1 MKVYI
6 SGPITGVKDYDE
18 AFNIRAKML
27 RRMGY
32 LVANPVEFSIPLEER
47 IRKNYNREPTYQ
59 EYMEVCIN
67 QLWDCDAISMLE
79 NWEASKGARIEH
91 DLAVACGKSIIA
103 VYSGAI
109 RK

>member
-1 MKVYI
+1 M
-6 SGPITGVKDYDE
+6 
-18 AFNIRAKML
+18 AKRNKMAETEYEDIYQL
-27 RRMGY
+27 FAEKRYHQVIVRTSAAVQIYTKEEG
-32 LVANPVEFSIPLEER
+32 LIPKYKYWNAIALA
-47 IRKNYNREPTYQ
+47 KTNKTS
-59 EYMEVCIN
+59 
-67 QLWDCDAISMLE
+67 DAISMLE